1 MSDGYKSA
9 TEWKQGISAALGV
22 MPGGWNYSLDG
33 AVEKI
38 EDLMRDSAARERE
51 RARAANSAL
60 PEPDATNPD
69 HLRWCADIVDL
80 VAPNDALD
88 PIALRSMADRL
99 DAARTVERER
109 EQRIEQAARA
119 ILDFENS
126 QFDHQ
131 AGVIPDIAPID
142 YARALDAAGL
152 LRGGGRGE

>member
-1 MSDGYKSA
+1 MTERPRVEIIEQAIRSHSA
-9 TEWKQGISAALGV
+9 NDWLNLTGPIDLV
-22 MPGGWNYSLDG
+22 PGL
-33 AVEKI
+33 
-38 EDLMRDSAARERE
+38 
-51 RARAANSAL
+51 ARAIDCGIDAAESEGQAAKTPL

-69 HLRWCADIVDL
+69 HVSFAAEIVGKTHPKAGYRAELNDI
-80 VAPNDALD
+80 A
-88 PIALRSMADRL
+88 RRL
-99 DAARTVERER
+99 DSEQAAERER